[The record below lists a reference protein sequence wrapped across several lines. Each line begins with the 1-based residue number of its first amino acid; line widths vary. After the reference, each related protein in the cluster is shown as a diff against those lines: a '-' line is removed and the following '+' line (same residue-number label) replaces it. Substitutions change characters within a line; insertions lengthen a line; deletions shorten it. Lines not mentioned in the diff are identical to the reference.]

1 MDEQQLDL
9 AEYTEYVDRMALV
22 LDLPIPAAYRS
33 GVVDNFIK
41 IKAIAQIVNDFAIP
55 EDIEAATVFEP

>member
-9 AEYTEYVDRMALV
+9 AEYVDLMALV

-33 GVVDNFIK
+33 GVVDNFAK
-41 IKAIAQIVNDFAIP
+41 IKAIAQMVNDFAIP

>member
-1 MDEQQLDL
+1 MDEQHLDL
-9 AEYTEYVDRMALV
+9 AEYVDRMALV

-33 GVVDNFIK
+33 GVVDNFAK

>member
-9 AEYTEYVDRMALV
+9 AEYVDRMALV

-33 GVVDNFIK
+33 GVVDNFAK

>member
-9 AEYTEYVDRMALV
+9 AEYVDLMALV

-33 GVVDNFIK
+33 GVVDNFAK
-41 IKAIAQIVNDFAIP
+41 IKAIAQIVHDFAIP